1 MNLNLDF
8 KNDRYRTICWILSVL
23 SWLLFVLIGWI
34 AFLMFLFYKK
44 ENIIYYKNIWTFID
58 LDDYKEYYKIPYY
71 PIQTNKYFYIILFLL
86 LMFLGTAS
94 FILYIYKSSFKK
106 DDHIFEGMMGK
117 FSRFNFIPIICTI
130 SLFIVGT
137 SKNLFVKPDTKGNQ
151 KDLINNI
158 NSNHAGFSLGLA
170 FSLIGLASLI
180 FIKIQ
185 TKIEKPFYIVYT
197 IKEGFYSCLIALFVY
212 NIFYSSVY
220 IGVYN
225 KYKGVYNWENKKP
238 GIIIEKLEKMLE
250 NLPDFMNDCG
260 IAFSIMIG
268 IINIT
273 IGIVLKDIL
282 VGVIN
287 LLIYIGLLQYFF
299 SIDKQYKDIDGVNN
313 TEGVID
319 IIIIIFNTVGIGL
332 TVFLKFFFKD
342 KERKDEK
349 YF

>member
-1 MNLNLDF
+1 MNLNIDF
-8 KNDRYRTICWILSVL
+8 KNDSYRTICWILSVL

-58 LDDYKEYYKIPYY
+58 LDDYQDYYRIPYY

-86 LMFLGTAS
+86 LMLLGTAS
-94 FILYIYKSSFKK
+94 FILYIYNASFKK
-106 DDHIFEGMMGK
+106 VDHIFEGMMGR

-151 KDLINNI
+151 KDLLNNI
-158 NSNHAGFSLGLA
+158 DSNHAGFSISLA

-180 FIKIQ
+180 FIKLQ
-185 TKIEKPFYIVYT
+185 TKIEQPIYIAYI
-197 IKEGFYSCLIALFVY
+197 IKEGFYSCLIALYVY

-225 KYKGVYNWENKKP
+225 KYKGVYNSGNNKP
-238 GIIIEKLEKMLE
+238 DEIINKLEKMLE
-250 NLPDFMNDCG
+250 DLPDFMKGCG
-260 IAFSIMIG
+260 IAFSILIG
-268 IINIT
+268 IINIA

-282 VGVIN
+282 IGVIN
-287 LLIYIGLLQYFF
+287 LLIYIGLVQYFF

-313 TEGVID
+313 AEAAID
-319 IIIIIFNTVGIGL
+319 IIIIIINTVSIGF
-332 TVFLKFFFKD
+332 TVFIKFFYKN
-342 KERKDEK
+342 KETKGE
-349 YF
+349 